1 MNPAA
6 AASGPSPSVAAVQ
19 SNEVCLTR
27 PKPDASIRVAARQMN
42 AIRYASPSQR
52 RSTAQSIGV
61 DLGLCLAGAPV
72 SSLLDELSKK
82 AQALAVEERAQLA
95 QELLESVE
103 RDADP
108 DVQAAWEAEIASRIA
123 KYERGEAK
131 LIPAE
136 EVFAAARRLTQ

>member
-1 MNPAA
+1 M
-6 AASGPSPSVAAVQ
+6 
-19 SNEVCLTR
+19 
-27 PKPDASIRVAARQMN
+27 
-42 AIRYASPSQR
+42 
-52 RSTAQSIGV
+52 ST
-61 DLGLCLAGAPV
+61 LFE
-72 SSLLDELSKK
+72 ELSEK
-82 AQALAVEERAQLA
+82 ARSLTLEERARLA

-108 DVQAAWEAEIASRIA
+108 DVQAAWETEIANRIA

>member
-1 MNPAA
+1 M
-6 AASGPSPSVAAVQ
+6 
-19 SNEVCLTR
+19 
-27 PKPDASIRVAARQMN
+27 
-42 AIRYASPSQR
+42 
-52 RSTAQSIGV
+52 ST
-61 DLGLCLAGAPV
+61 
-72 SSLLDELSKK
+72 LLDELSEK
-82 AQALAVEERAQLA
+82 ARSLTLEERAQLA

-136 EVFAAARRLTQ
+136 EVFAAARRLTK